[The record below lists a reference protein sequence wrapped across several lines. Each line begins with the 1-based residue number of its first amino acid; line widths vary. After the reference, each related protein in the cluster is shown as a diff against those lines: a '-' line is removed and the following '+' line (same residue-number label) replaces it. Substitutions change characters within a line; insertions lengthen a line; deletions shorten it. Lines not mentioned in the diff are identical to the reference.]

1 MYRIDFTGNVGK
13 DAIHREGKNGDKYCA
28 FSVAIKTGKD
38 TTQWADCLKKDPEGK
53 FLLMVKKGARIYISG
68 KPKIGHYIN
77 DTGEIVDTLTV
88 FVDFLE
94 PQEKKPEQTEA
105 AVSEEGRAFPE
116 KHDQPITNPIVGP
129 EDSED
134 LPF

>member
-13 DAIHREGKNGDKYCA
+13 DAIHREGKNGDNYCA
-28 FSVAIKTGKD
+28 FSVGIKTGKD

-53 FLLMVKKGARIYISG
+53 FPPMIKRGARIYISG

-77 DTGEIVDTLTV
+77 DTGETIDTLTV
-88 FVDFLE
+88 FVDFFEL
-94 PQEKKPEQTEA
+94 QEKKPEQTGA
-105 AVSEEGRAFPE
+105 ASEEGRVFPE
-116 KHDQPITNPIVGP
+116 KHDQPITNPIEGP
-129 EDSED
+129 DDD